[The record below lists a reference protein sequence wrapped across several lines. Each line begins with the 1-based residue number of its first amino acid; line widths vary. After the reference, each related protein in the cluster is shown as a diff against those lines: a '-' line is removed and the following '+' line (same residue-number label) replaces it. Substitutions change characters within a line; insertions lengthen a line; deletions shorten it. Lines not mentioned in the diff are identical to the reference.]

1 MSAEGV
7 AVDQQ
12 PLVFGTQIIAELRGA
27 PRELLSEEAT
37 ARSTAAALIGFL
49 EGDEPA
55 EDAALEVV
63 RDPAGG
69 LSVGASAP
77 DSGVVIHAF
86 PDHKRLVLRLYSS
99 RAVRPFEAVAEFRK
113 WYPSG
118 KLELHVSGRFR
129 RLGSG
134 PVLLR
139 ELAGERGYAAL
150 RLGATPAVPGGA

>member
-1 MSAEGV
+1 MSATE
-7 AVDQQ
+7 ASVDLL
-12 PLVFGTQIIAELRGA
+12 PLVFGTQIIAELRG
-27 PRELLSEEAT
+27 PPKELLSEEAK
-37 ARSTAAALIGFL
+37 ARATVAALIGFL
-49 EGDEPA
+49 EGEEAADE
-55 EDAALEVV
+55 AALELV
-63 RDPAGG
+63 RDAAGG

-77 DSGVVIHAF
+77 DSGVVLHAF

-134 PVLLR
+134 PDLRR

-150 RLGATPAVPGGA
+150 RLGATPALAGGR